1 MKTYRN
7 QTLLNVN
14 ADHFIECST
23 PEHAYLLGFIWADGT
38 VLSAYKLKSIRVE
51 ITEADMNELK
61 PIFESTGK
69 WVYSRRERAGRQPQV
84 SAQCDNAKLVDFLV
98 DNDYQNKSVVS
109 PDKILSLIPNH
120 LIEFFIRGWSDG
132 DGCFYHGKTSNQ
144 FTMAGTYDQDWSALS
159 NLLEN
164 LGVRAS
170 IKRRVVN
177 THKSSYLRI
186 SNKIGIKKFGEF
198 IYETHR
204 TIGLSRKVEKYLTT
218 QS

>member
-69 WVYSRRERAGRQPQV
+69 WTYTRRARAGRKPQV

-98 DNDYQNKSVVS
+98 DNDYQNKSSVS
-109 PDKILSLIPNH
+109 PHKIMNLIPAN
-120 LIEFFIRGWSDG
+120 LLEFFIRGWSDG

-144 FTMAGTYDQDWSALS
+144 FTMAGTYDQDWSALC
-159 NLLEN
+159 NLLEQI
-164 LGVRAS
+164 GATHKIHKWGEPGHRGSSVRITNKPS
-170 IKRRVVN
+170 IKKLGEYIYN
-177 THKSSYLRI
+177 THRA
-186 SNKIGIKKFGEF
+186 
-198 IYETHR
+198 
-204 TIGLSRKVEKYLTT
+204 IGLQRKVDSYLTT

>member
-144 FTMAGTYDQDWSALS
+144 FTMAGADQSWSALS